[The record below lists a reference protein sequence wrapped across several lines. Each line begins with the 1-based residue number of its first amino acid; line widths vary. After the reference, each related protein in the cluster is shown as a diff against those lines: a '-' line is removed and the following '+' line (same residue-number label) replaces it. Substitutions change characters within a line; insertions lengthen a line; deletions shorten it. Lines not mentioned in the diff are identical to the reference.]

1 MLLETVSKYRAD
13 SENQA
18 KEMIEK
24 FREEAAIKGY
34 IVKKAGFEY
43 KTKKAKGEVISEA
56 WVVSITQV
64 FGDIW
69 EDLV

>member
-24 FREEAAIKGY
+24 FREEASAKGY

-43 KTKKAKGEVISEA
+43 KTKKSKGEIIAEA
-56 WVVSITQV
+56 WIVSITQV

>member
-24 FREEAAIKGY
+24 FREEAAQKGY

-43 KTKKAKGEVISEA
+43 KTKKSKGEIVAEV
-56 WVVSITQV
+56 WVVTITQV
-64 FGDIW
+64 FADVW

>member
-24 FREEAAIKGY
+24 FREEAAQKGY

-43 KTKKAKGEVISEA
+43 KTKKSKGEIIAEV
-56 WVVSITQV
+56 WVVTITQV
-64 FGDIW
+64 FADVW

>member
-24 FREEAAIKGY
+24 FREEAAQKGY

-43 KTKKAKGEVISEA
+43 KTKKSKGEVIAEV
-56 WVVSITQV
+56 WVVTITQV
-64 FGDIW
+64 FADVW

>member
-24 FREEAAIKGY
+24 FREEASAKGY

-43 KTKKAKGEVISEA
+43 KTKKSKGEIIAEA

>member
-1 MLLETVSKYRAD
+1 MILETVSKYRAD

-24 FREEAAIKGY
+24 FREEAAQKGY

-43 KTKKAKGEVISEA
+43 KTKKSKGEVIAEV
-56 WVVSITQV
+56 WVVTITQV
-64 FGDIW
+64 FADVW